1 MNKTMLKIVAFGVAV
16 IGFYMYITVYVT
28 GLSGTGGGGQQPVFL
43 LKPESKFSGATGSVV
58 HATK

>member
-28 GLSGTGGGGQQPVFL
+28 GLSGTGGGGDSNRCFC
-43 LKPESKFSGATGSVV
+43 
-58 HATK
+58 